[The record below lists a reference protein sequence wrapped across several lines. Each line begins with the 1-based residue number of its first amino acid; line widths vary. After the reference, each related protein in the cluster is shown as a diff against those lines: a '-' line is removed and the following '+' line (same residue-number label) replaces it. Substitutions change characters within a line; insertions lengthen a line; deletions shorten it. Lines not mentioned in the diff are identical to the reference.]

1 MLYSGNIMILNLILL
16 ILFQKRYLYKVI
28 GYEFSITMQTKIY
41 NEDTKEVTI
50 MRLALFWFKSPND
63 KIYNLRHSP

>member
-1 MLYSGNIMILNLILL
+1 MFLNLVLL
-16 ILFQKRYLYKVI
+16 ISFQKKYLYKLI
-28 GYEFSITMQTKIY
+28 GYEFSITMQAKNY

-63 KIYNLRHSP
+63 KIYNLHHSP

>member
-1 MLYSGNIMILNLILL
+1 MFLNLVLL
-16 ILFQKRYLYKVI
+16 ISFQKKYLYKLI
-28 GYEFSITMQTKIY
+28 GYVSITMQTKNY

-63 KIYNLRHSP
+63 KIYNLHHSP